1 MLQLPE
7 SLLGHI
13 SYEEFLRDYWQKKPL
28 FIKNAIPD
36 FESPIDEHE
45 LAGLALEEQV
55 ESRLVMETGPNGEKW
70 HLENGP
76 FKEERFNELPESH
89 WTLLVQAVDHY
100 IPEVAALM
108 EAFDFIPSWRVDD
121 IMISYAP
128 KEGTVGPHL
137 DYYDVFLLQAQGTR
151 RWQIGG
157 FADDKTPFIPDVQ
170 LRILQEFDATETFI
184 CEPGD
189 LLYLP
194 PQLAHYG
201 VSQSDDCM
209 TWSVGFRAPSA
220 DEIITSLADYI
231 GESLCEDDRY
241 KDPDIQLQTNTSEI
255 GDDAIRRVQ
264 AIIQEKLS
272 DKATIKAW
280 FGRYMTQPK
289 YLDQLVPA
297 EKALTLAD
305 MEQEIAQG
313 LAICL
318 SEGSRIA
325 FSEAENGLL
334 LFADGDGFDVSA
346 TDREVVVFLTEQ
358 KHLTQSEL
366 YSSSNEFKEIVLE
379 LINRGTLYLSD

>member
-7 SLLGHI
+7 SLLGSI

-36 FESPIDEHE
+36 FQSPIDEHE

-55 ESRLVMETGPNGEKW
+55 ESRLVLETGPNGEKW

-151 RWQIGG
+151 RWQLGD

-170 LRILQEFDATETFI
+170 LRILQEFEATETFI

-220 DEIITSLADYI
+220 DEIVTSLADFI

-241 KDPDIQLQTNTSEI
+241 RDPDLTLQAHTSEI
-255 GDDAIRRVQ
+255 SADAISRVK
-264 AIIQEKLS
+264 AIITEKLS
-272 DKATIKAW
+272 DEATINAW

-289 YLDQLVPA
+289 YHDQLIAA
-297 EKALTLAD
+297 EKPLTEAELAD
-305 MEQEIAQG
+305 EMSQG
-313 LAICL
+313 AVICL
-318 SEGSRIA
+318 SEGSRLA
-325 FSEAENGLL
+325 FSETEKGLL
-334 LFADGDGFDVSA
+334 LFADGDGFELSA
-346 TDREVVVFLTEQ
+346 TDKLNLLHLTEQ
-358 KHLTQSEL
+358 KSLNNDEL
-366 YSSSNEFKEIVLE
+366 YSSSEEFTGIILE
-379 LINRGTLYLSD
+379 LLNRGTLYLSD